1 MANITF
7 KGNPIHTNGELPK
20 VGSKAPDFVLTK
32 ADLTTSSLKD
42 YLGKK
47 VILNVFPSI
56 DTGVCATSVRTF
68 NAKASQLDNTVILC
82 ISKDLP
88 FAQKRFCG
96 AEGLDKVI
104 TLSDYKSGKF
114 GDTYGLKIING
125 PLEALLAR
133 AVIVIDETGTV
144 KYTELVPEI
153 AQEPNYDKAL
163 SALGQ

>member
-7 KGNPIHTNGELPK
+7 KGNPINTNGELPK
-20 VGSKAPDFVLTK
+20 VGSKAPDFILTK
-32 ADLTTSSLKD
+32 ADLTSSSLKD

-56 DTGVCATSVRTF
+56 DTGVCAASVRAF
-68 NAKASQLDNTVILC
+68 NAKANQLDNTVILC

-104 TLSDYKSGKF
+104 TLSDYKNGKF
-114 GDTYGLKIING
+114 GDTYGLRIING
-125 PLEALLAR
+125 ALETLLAR

-153 AQEPNYDKAL
+153 AQEPNYENAL
-163 SALGQ
+163 RALA